1 MCTDIQL
8 SQLVQ
13 LTNGADSQ
21 VAQVVVN
28 YVRENITEVEVGQSR
43 QVFVD
48 LMAAH
53 ISDLVSA
60 CITHCTCKFP
70 AAAPNHTCLYNWIFY
85 SEKLCDSVLHK
96 D

>member
-21 VAQVVVN
+21 VAQVVVV

-43 QVFVD
+43 
-48 LMAAH
+48 
-53 ISDLVSA
+53 
-60 CITHCTCKFP
+60 
-70 AAAPNHTCLYNWIFY
+70 
-85 SEKLCDSVLHK
+85 
-96 D
+96 

>member
-1 MCTDIQL
+1 MCTDHQL

-28 YVRENITEVEVGQSR
+28 YVRENITEAEVGQSR

-48 LMAAH
+48 QMAAH
-53 ISDLVSA
+53 ISYLVSA
-60 CITHCTCKFP
+60 CITHCLPRESVWRLGSRISSSLSFLIFLRMVWY
-70 AAAPNHTCLYNWIFY
+70 AA
-85 SEKLCDSVLHK
+85 
-96 D
+96 